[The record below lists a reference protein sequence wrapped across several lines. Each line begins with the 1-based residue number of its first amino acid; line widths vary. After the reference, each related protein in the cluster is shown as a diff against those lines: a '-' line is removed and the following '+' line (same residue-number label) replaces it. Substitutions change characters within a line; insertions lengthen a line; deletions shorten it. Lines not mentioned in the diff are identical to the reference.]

1 MGVILS
7 GCATTSQKAQT
18 AAGERLGTQAA
29 GVTLERQPDECGE
42 IFGRLDYGVGDEALT
57 VIKRY
62 EAYIAGP
69 INGRIVRC
77 YRFNEWQR
85 QGLEARQ

>member
-1 MGVILS
+1 MILS
-7 GCATTSQKAQT
+7 GCTTTAQKAQT
-18 AAGERLGTQAA
+18 AAGDRLGTQAA
-29 GVTLERQPDECGE
+29 GLTLERQPDECGQ
-42 IFGRLDYGVGDEALT
+42 IFGRLDYRPGDQALA

-77 YRFNEWQR
+77 YRFNEGQR
-85 QGLEARQ
+85 RGIAAR